1 MLQAGSAGVLPKVCL
16 GRRKMQYGGRRG
28 SFFDSIRSRQ
38 NSGAP
43 RRFLKTC
50 PEKKTFFFLLR
61 KKMKGN
67 FLYKNFIRPAG
78 TD

>member
-1 MLQAGSAGVLPKVCL
+1 MPQADYAGVLPKVCL
-16 GRRKMQYGGRRG
+16 GRRKCSTAEERG
-28 SFFDSIRSRQ
+28 LFPISSGADKAA
-38 NSGAP
+38 GAP
-43 RRFLKTC
+43 RRFFENV
-50 PEKKTFFFLLR
+50 PGEKTFFFLLR